1 MKASRLFPI
10 FTIALAL
17 VCSCSK
23 EYDEETVVSR
33 PETTVDTETNY
44 AVKAYYTKCEE
55 FLDQLL
61 DYESERGTGEL
72 YDVTLP
78 ELGILNSI
86 DIETKNGGKIKFS
99 DLSLINQHR
108 FVHETIEYFIQLQS
122 RKAVQIGEA
131 SISNKFSKMMKFI
144 NFASGL
150 TSEYISGGKSIIEII
165 DALWVMYGEPNM
177 DNFVEAM
184 EFWVD
189 FFAPTKGVLIG
200 ADWASK
206 ELTWQE
212 FIQNVGGVAEKGDLF
227 ITLPIHN
234 DPLKLLNLTGTSR
247 HHHRL
252 GHSAVCI
259 EDFDAN
265 TREGDKIIMGAIE
278 EGVSLE
284 PCPVWFSEFYVLE
297 VQKFIYKWD
306 ENALIDPLE
315 ITAVP
320 MSKAEKEKFVEFG
333 REYIGTPF
341 IDQKSAHEWLATK
354 TVVPE
359 RFTCAAF
366 LWYCAKNVYGIDLSI
381 PILPSIAPAH
391 IVCSPYTR
399 IKKVVQ

>member
-55 FLDQLL
+55 LLDQLL

-78 ELGILNSI
+78 ELGILDEI
-86 DIETKNGGKIKFS
+86 DIETESGGKIKFS

-108 FVHETIEYFIQLQS
+108 FIHETIEYFIQLQS

-150 TSEYISGGKSIIEII
+150 TSEYISGGKSIIEIM

-177 DNFVEAM
+177 DNFVESM

-200 ADWASK
+200 ADWAPK
-206 ELTWQE
+206 QLTWQE
-212 FIQNVGGVAEKGDLF
+212 FIQNVGGVADKGDIF
-227 ITLPIHN
+227 IMIPVHN
-234 DPLKLLNLTGTSR
+234 DPLKLVNLNGIG
-247 HHHRL
+247 HHRV

-259 EDFDAN
+259 DDFRADTPEDQ
-265 TREGDKIIMGAIE
+265 RIIMGAIE
-278 EGVSLE
+278 EGVSIE
-284 PCPVWFSEFYVLE
+284 PSSMWYSEFYVLE

-306 ENALIDPLE
+306 RSALIDPLE

-320 MSKAEKEKFVEFG
+320 MSKAEKAKFVEFG
-333 REYIGTPF
+333 QGYLGAPF
-341 IDQKSAHEWLATK
+341 IDQKSALEWLATK